1 LALAKAVF
9 FLVDCSFLFFPL
21 KFFFFP
27 VYGKAF
33 PADTGGAIVGNKI
46 DLVMDS
52 YGEAMDFGRQDVTV
66 YVLD

>member
-1 LALAKAVF
+1 EAIA
-9 FLVDCSFLFFPL
+9 
-21 KFFFFP
+21 
-27 VYGKAF
+27 
-33 PADTGGAIVGNKI
+33 ADTGGAIVGNKI